1 RAEPPSI
8 NRTLTSG
15 FGVLLSVIRVAWVI
29 QHAPQPPG
37 AYRMLDSLGQLAI
50 RDRPA
55 KKNER
60 SFLIDNLDYYDRSCY
75 CQGMSAVFSSRTSS
89 AGGEPHPSKGQASRA
104 NILLAAAKLATT
116 KGLIGLSIGDLAAA
130 GGMSKSGLC
139 AHFKSKAELELATIR
154 TAAAIFDSE
163 VLQTATRPPAGSARL
178 KSLADS
184 FLSHLERRVFPGGCF
199 FAAVA
204 AELDTRPG
212 PARDRVVEV
221 LNSWLS
227 QLRQC
232 ILDAQALGEIDS
244 GAQVDQLVFEVQA
257 MLLAANFLFV
267 MTNDPL
273 RLTQGRRG
281 VEDVLARVA
290 VRAKSKDKRSARGA
304 P

>member
-1 RAEPPSI
+1 MRE
-8 NRTLTSG
+8 
-15 FGVLLSVIRVAWVI
+15 
-29 QHAPQPPG
+29 
-37 AYRMLDSLGQLAI
+37 
-50 RDRPA
+50 
-55 KKNER
+55 
-60 SFLIDNLDYYDRSCY
+60 
-75 CQGMSAVFSSRTSS
+75 VFSKKVDSEGS
-89 AGGEPHPSKGQASRA
+89 EPRVSKGQASRET
-104 NILLAAAKLATT
+104 ILRTAAMLATT
-116 KGLIGLSIGDLAAA
+116 RGLDGLSIGDLAAEV
-130 GGMSKSGLC
+130 GMSKSGLY
-139 AHFKSKAELELATIR
+139 AHFKSKEELELATIE

-163 VLQTATRPPAGSARL
+163 VLQPVTRAPAGIARL

-184 FLSHLERRVFPGGCF
+184 FLSHLERKVFPGGCF

-212 PARDRVVEV
+212 SARDRVVEV

-227 QLRQC
+227 LLRQC
-232 ILDAQALGEIDS
+232 ILDAQGLGEIDPR
-244 GAQVDQLVFEVQA
+244 AEVDQVVFEIQA

-290 VRAKSKDKRSARGA
+290 VRAKSKKRQSARNRAA